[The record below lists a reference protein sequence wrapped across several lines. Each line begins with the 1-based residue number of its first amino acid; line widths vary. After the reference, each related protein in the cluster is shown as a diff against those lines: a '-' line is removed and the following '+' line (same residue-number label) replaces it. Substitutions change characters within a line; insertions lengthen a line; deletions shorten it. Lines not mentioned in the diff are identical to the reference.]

1 MNPPPHTLSL
11 GTMFG
16 TSGTQEDGNL
26 ATHLQGL
33 PWETCSV
40 LIACAHQL
48 QNIAPLD
55 QFTGATLINWSSG
68 GSLVVIGE
76 HPNRL
81 REWVH

>member
-1 MNPPPHTLSL
+1 MNPPPRHTRE
-11 GTMFG
+11 GGAMFG

-55 QFTGATLINWSSG
+55 QFTGATLINRSSRLLMGPFGVGTWS
-68 GSLVVIGE
+68 
-76 HPNRL
+76 
-81 REWVH
+81 